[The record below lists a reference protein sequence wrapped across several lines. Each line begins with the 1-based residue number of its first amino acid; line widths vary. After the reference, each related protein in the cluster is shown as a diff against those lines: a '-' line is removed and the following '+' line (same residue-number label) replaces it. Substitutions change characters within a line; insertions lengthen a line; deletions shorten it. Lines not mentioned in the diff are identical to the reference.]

1 MDNTSKPKIA
11 SKEKTVI
18 GIVVSVLL
26 IAAIAACIIVTGKT
40 VPEKYLSTLNKGDI
54 NGSMD
59 YVKNEDITD
68 TIGFTSN
75 LYLNYRNL
83 LASYPEAKDSVDN
96 FISTYLTSED
106 ISYKKISKKTI
117 KDGTEYV
124 YDVTCKDDSV
134 LNDNDVAAK
143 TQQAVSEKL
152 EKYNQELTA
161 GKITQ
166 GQYIKKSGET
176 LYNAYSENVKKEL
189 GKAKSKTVRYKFTVK
204 KDKITEIVQDD
215 SKDSKKTT
223 DTAKK

>member
-40 VPEKYLSTLNKGDI
+40 VPEKYLSTLDKGDI

-152 EKYNQELTA
+152 EKYNIPYERTDIKGTIVVGSDGEHLSTA
-161 GKITQ
+161 FPD
-166 GQYIKKSGET
+166 
-176 LYNAYSENVKKEL
+176 N
-189 GKAKSKTVRYKFTVK
+189 KTAEK
-204 KDKITEIVQDD
+204 
-215 SKDSKKTT
+215 
-223 DTAKK
+223 